1 MYNKI
6 IIIFFSIF
14 LLILLNHILRD
25 NADVKFLEKHETCQL
40 FYNNDYINNL
50 TFLDLKLRKINS
62 NPLKSYC
69 DHSLDFT
76 GKEKNN
82 IINLIFK
89 MNQKIKSNFTK
100 KWKFAK
106 VDNFVENGYPHT
118 HKDTIILPKVIIS
131 NLDNSNNYKNMCS
144 LFIHEKTHI
153 YQRIYENSFKDLF
166 INYWNF
172 IEVKNIKNLDKIL
185 PLIRSNPD
193 GLEIKWLFH
202 FDNNFILPVSLYNN
216 IYSIKNV
223 DYLGIYV
230 IKKGDEFI
238 IPNNYKKQPLKSIKA
253 FRNFFKNVEN
263 NIYHPNELSAEVFSF
278 YYLNKL
284 GLSSSLNSPC
294 MKAFSEWY
302 STITQF

>member
-1 MYNKI
+1 M
-6 IIIFFSIF
+6 
-14 LLILLNHILRD
+14 
-25 NADVKFLEKHETCQL
+25 
-40 FYNNDYINNL
+40 
-50 TFLDLKLRKINS
+50 
-62 NPLKSYC
+62 
-69 DHSLDFT
+69 
-76 GKEKNN
+76 
-82 IINLIFK
+82 
-89 MNQKIKSNFTK
+89 
-100 KWKFAK
+100 
-106 VDNFVENGYPHT
+106 ENGYPHT

-223 DYLGIYV
+223 DYIGIYV